1 MMIVTYKETDI
12 MLDNYVRGDF
22 DGGTQLIT
30 KYSNADNNKEAEKI
44 IMTCINGCKIKAV
57 IGGGIV
63 GLFDLILTND
73 ELDCYHLMQNRDAAG
88 NVTIELH
95 HILPNEIDLT
105 E

>member
-1 MMIVTYKETDI
+1 MMIVTCKEINI
-12 MLDNYVRGDF
+12 MLDKYVRGNF

-30 KYSNADNNKEAEKI
+30 KYSSNTNNKDAEKF
-44 IMTCINGCKIKAV
+44 IMTCIDGCKIKAV
-57 IGGGIV
+57 ISGGIV

-88 NVTIELH
+88 NITIELH
-95 HILPNEIDLT
+95 HILPNEIDFT